1 MINDGYYVSLL
12 KGETRLVETV
22 GFQVSANALG
32 IGLADMA
39 IIAEK
44 TEKTQPEQ
52 LTLFEPSRWPRRPYC
67 TNDLSAG
74 LRIRSLRQ
82 ALEHRYIQ
90 ANPPHLRVWSIH
102 DCDYEGA
109 GIAWELAELP
119 PPSWVAIN
127 RENAHA
133 HLVYGLSAPVLVDH
147 LSARDAPMRYLA
159 AIESA
164 MREVLRADAGYSGL
178 ITKNPKH
185 PDWKLYRGPRLG
197 YELSELAESLEWIG
211 VDIRKHRPNTAKAAE
226 QAGLGRNCCLFDRLR
241 HWAYVA
247 VRAYRAERKAG
258 QIEAWNRWMSAC
270 NTRALEYN
278 GDFRYPLDGREV
290 WWVARSVAKW
300 VWQRDAQAER
310 DFRARQASKGR
321 KGGLAKGLANE
332 DRRASAR
339 LMRASGQSYQQIAD
353 ALGVSRRTVIYW
365 CK

>member
-1 MINDGYYVSLL
+1 L
-12 KGETRLVETV
+12 EWT
-22 GFQVSANALG
+22 
-32 IGLADMA
+32 ADME
-39 IIAEK
+39 IIAEN
-44 TEKTQPEQ
+44 TDERQPEQ

-67 TNDLSAG
+67 TDDLSAG
-74 LRIRSLRQ
+74 LRIRSLHQ
-82 ALEHRYIQ
+82 ALTRCYLQ

-109 GIAWELAELP
+109 GIAWELANLP

-133 HLVYGLSAPVLVDH
+133 HIVYGLSAPVLVDH
-147 LSARDAPMRYLA
+147 LSARDAPLRYLA

-164 MREVLRADAGYSGL
+164 MREVLRADQGYSGL
-178 ITKNPKH
+178 ITKNPAH
-185 PDWKLYRGPRLG
+185 PIWKTYRGPRIG
-197 YELSELAESLEWIG
+197 YELRELAEALEAIG
-211 VDIRKHRPNTAKAAE
+211 VDVRKHRPNTARAAE

-300 VWQRDAQAER
+300 VWRMDAQAER
-310 DFRARQASKGR
+310 EFRARQASKGR

>member
-1 MINDGYYVSLL
+1 M
-12 KGETRLVETV
+12 E
-22 GFQVSANALG
+22 
-32 IGLADMA
+32 
-39 IIAEK
+39 IIAEN
-44 TEKTQPEQ
+44 TDERQPEQ

-67 TNDLSAG
+67 TDDLSAG

-109 GIAWELAELP
+109 GIAWELADLP
-119 PPSWVAIN
+119 PPSWAAIN

-197 YELSELAESLEWIG
+197 YELSELAEALEWIG

-258 QIEAWNRWMSAC
+258 REAWNRWMAAC

-290 WWVARSVAKW
+290 WWVARSVARW
-300 VWQRDAQAER
+300 VWHRDAQAEK
-310 DFRARQASKGR
+310 DFLVRQAEKGR
-321 KGGLAKGLANE
+321 KGGVAKGLANE
-332 DRRASAR
+332 DKRESAR
-339 LMRASGQSYQQIAD
+339 RMRDQGMTQREIAA
-353 ALGVSRRTVIYW
+353 ALGVSQPTVSLWLRDI
-365 CK
+365 K

>member
-1 MINDGYYVSLL
+1 
-12 KGETRLVETV
+12 
-22 GFQVSANALG
+22 
-32 IGLADMA
+32 MA
-39 IIAEK
+39 IIAEN
-44 TEKTQPEQ
+44 TDERQPEQ

-67 TNDLSAG
+67 TDDLSAG
-74 LRIRSLRQ
+74 LRVRSLHQ
-82 ALEHRYIQ
+82 ALTRCYLQ
-90 ANPPHLRVWSIH
+90 ANPPHLRVWSIY

-164 MREVLRADAGYSGL
+164 VREVLRADAGYSGL
-178 ITKNPKH
+178 ITKNPAH
-185 PDWKLYRGPRLG
+185 PIWKTYRGPRIG
-197 YELSELAESLEWIG
+197 YELSELAEALEWIG
-211 VDIRKHRPNTAKAAE
+211 VDVGKHRPNTAKAAE

-247 VRAYRAERKAG
+247 VRDYRAERKAG

-300 VWQRDAQAER
+300 VWRRDAQAER
-310 DFRARQASKGR
+310 DFLARQAERGR
-321 KGGLAKGLANE
+321 KGGVFSGLSRAARSE
-332 DRRASAR
+332 DKRAEARR
-339 LMRASGQSYQQIAD
+339 MREQGMALRAIAEE
-353 ALGVSRRTVIYW
+353 LGVSHEIVRQWVA
-365 CK
+365 